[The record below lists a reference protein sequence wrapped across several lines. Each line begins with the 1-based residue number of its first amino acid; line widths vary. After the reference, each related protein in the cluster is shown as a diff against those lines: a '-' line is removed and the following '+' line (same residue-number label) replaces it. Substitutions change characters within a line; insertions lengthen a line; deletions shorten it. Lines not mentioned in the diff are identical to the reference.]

1 MTTSKARITTDE
13 TGRVA
18 RPLPARQQRFVAEYA
33 VLGNAGEAALRAGY
47 AAATA
52 PARGRALLA
61 RPEVARAVALAVYG
75 SGDAD
80 GPGGAPGVLP
90 GGQDHDAVT
99 REWVVAR
106 LREVAERCMQ
116 VAPATP
122 ARGAAGAEGPQYKFD
137 AGAAIRALGLL
148 GKHLGM
154 FGPREADEAG
164 AHETA
169 LEELQ

>member
-1 MTTSKARITTDE
+1 MTTSKARIITDE
-13 TGRVA
+13 TGRGA

-47 AAATA
+47 AAVTA

-61 RPEVARAVALAVYG
+61 RPEVARAVALAL
-75 SGDAD
+75 D
-80 GPGGAPGVLP
+80 GPGGAPGGP
-90 GGQDHDAVT
+90 QGGQDHDAVT

-116 VAPATP
+116 AAPAAP

>member
-1 MTTSKARITTDE
+1 MTSRKLKSARDA
-13 TGRVA
+13 TGRGP

-33 VLGNAGEAALRAGY
+33 VLGDVGEAALRAGY

-52 PARGRALLA
+52 RARGLALLA
-61 RPEVARAVALAVYG
+61 RPEVVRAVALALNG
-75 SGDAD
+75 PGDAD
-80 GPGGAPGVLP
+80 GTDGARQ

-116 VAPATP
+116 AAPAAP

-154 FGPREADEAG
+154 FGSREADEAG